1 MNRIK
6 QTLLLRRKKLFQNIK
21 NSGEL
26 LLIQEIGR
34 TVGNSG
40 DSRKNRETWAI
51 WYSFVSL
58 FDQLYQEPLD
68 PLEGTFRKNFLLP
81 LKRTFET
88 LQKEPLE
95 RIFQTLQK
103 KRFRPFR
110 RNLQKKLFRP
120 FRRNLQKK
128 NFRPFRRNFC
138 HFLEGIFQTFRRNF
152 SETLQKEFLDPLEK
166 PCSFKLFG
174 PSSQENAYVIVSF
187 LLLIVI
193 FVYL

>member
-95 RIFQTLQK
+95 KTFQTLQK
-103 KRFRPFR
+103 EPLEKKFQTLQKELLPLFR
-110 RNLQKKLFRP
+110 RDFLDLQEELFRDP
-120 FRRNLQKK
+120 
-128 NFRPFRRNFC
+128 
-138 HFLEGIFQTFRRNF
+138 LEGIFQTF
-152 SETLQKEFLDPLEK
+152 QKEFLDPLEK